1 MNYKDYPGKELKKYG
16 ELNNIEKPIVSIVT
30 PFYNNG
36 KEIEETFHSIMN
48 QIYPYFEWIIV
59 DDGSKDEFSINKLK
73 EISKKDER
81 IKVFTIENGGPSVA
95 RDYGI
100 SKTSSTSKYVFFLDS
115 DDVIDKTMIECLYW
129 TLETHKEASF
139 AYTSTV
145 NFGTREFIWEKY
157 FTVEQEK
164 EENLLTISALV
175 RKEDLLEV
183 GCFGIKEKAM
193 YEDWNLWLK
202 LIKKG
207 KKPIRVS
214 APLFWYRQT
223 NKGEFSKAKENNQN
237 AMKYVEETAKDIPD
251 DLLEAIQYP
260 RTENR
265 NDSNKQNDMILPDYK
280 KSTKTSILMILPW
293 LEEDQKSSLEMIKNL
308 SQDDYH
314 TIILLTKPSSN
325 SMRQDFEKVADVYDL
340 SSFIDR
346 IDYPYFT
353 DYMIASRKVD
363 MVVISDTEYGYYM
376 IPYLKEKHSIPII
389 DYINHAEKNTINC
402 SKEMKDYLEKS
413 YSNSDTLKKIKEEY
427 QLENIE
433 QLNLNHFSETLKKL
447 LQEKT
452 VSGKNKSAK
461 LIYDL
466 AIANYNNSYF
476 QDTNNYYQLKF
487 GINLNAKKKKN
498 PRLHRHISYFLER
511 IGAKKEG
518 VIFQRFSEDFIK
530 LIKLLWETLKDF
542 FLVIPSL
549 ITFIYKC
556 IKRIITKPFR
566 H

>member
-16 ELNNIEKPIVSIVT
+16 EVNNQEKTTVSIIT
-30 PFYNNG
+30 PFYNDG
-36 KEIEETFHSIMN
+36 KEIEETFQSIMN
-48 QIYPYFEWIIV
+48 QTYPYFEWIIV

-81 IKVFTIENGGPSVA
+81 IKVFTIENGGPAIA

-129 TLETHKEASF
+129 TLETHKDASF

-145 NFGTREFIWEKY
+145 NFGTTEYIWEKY

-175 RKEDLLEV
+175 RKDDLIEV
-183 GCFGIKEKAM
+183 GCFGIKEKSM

-202 LIKKG
+202 LLKKG

-214 APLFWYRQT
+214 APLFWYRKT
-223 NKGEFSKAKENNQN
+223 DKGELSRAKENNQN

-251 DLLEAIQYP
+251 DILEAIQYP
-260 RTENR
+260 RVASR
-265 NDSNKQNDMILPDYK
+265 NDSNTISNMILPDYK
-280 KSTKTSILMILPW
+280 KTKKTNILMILPW
-293 LEEDQKSSLEMIKNL
+293 LKEEQKVYLEMINNL
-308 SQDDYH
+308 SKEDFH
-314 TIILLTKPSSN
+314 TIILLTKPNPNPIS
-325 SMRQDFEKVADVYDL
+325 QDFEKVADVYDL

-353 DYMIASRKVD
+353 DYLITSRKVD

-389 DYINHAEKNTINC
+389 DYINHAKDNTIKC
-402 SKEMKDYLEKS
+402 SKTMKDYLEKS
-413 YSNSDTLKKIKEEY
+413 YCDRDILKKIKEEY
-427 QLENIE
+427 QVESIE
-433 QLNLNHFSETLKKL
+433 QLNPNHFSETLQKL
-447 LQEKT
+447 LQEKPI
-452 VSGKNKSAK
+452 SYKNESAK

-466 AIANYNNSYF
+466 AIDNYDSSYF
-476 QDTNNYYQLKF
+476 QDTNEYYQIKF
-487 GINLNAKKKKN
+487 GINLNDKKKKN

-518 VIFQRFSEDFIK
+518 EIFQKFGENFTK
-530 LIKLLWETLKDF
+530 FIKLLWETIKDF
-542 FLVIPSL
+542 ILVIPCL